1 MDFAWSDQQRE
12 LLDAVSR
19 FAREQLDYDVIENDR
34 QALFNH
40 DAWKKCGNFGVQ
52 GLLVPTEYGG
62 LGQDPLTTVA
72 ALERLGYACK
82 DNGLLFSINAHMW
95 TAVSPLVFNGTE
107 AQKQKFLPGLCN
119 GTLIGGNAMS
129 EPNSG
134 SDAFALAT
142 TAARDG
148 DKYILNGSKIF
159 VTNGPV
165 ADVLVV
171 FANVDKSRGAD
182 GITAFLVEKGM
193 PGFDPSHKIDKMGVR
208 TSPMAEVFFENCEV
222 PAANLLGKEG
232 GGAFLFTRSM
242 TWERG
247 CILASSVGS
256 MQRLLEK
263 CIRYANE
270 RKQGGQSIGKYQL
283 VASKIVDMKLRV
295 ESARHM
301 LYHYGWLAGHRKSV
315 YLEAAMTKLHLAD
328 AWVKCAEDAI
338 QIHGGYGYM
347 TEYEVERELRDAIGA
362 KLYSGT
368 SEIQRNI
375 IASLIGL

>member
-12 LLDAVSR
+12 LLDAVGR
-19 FAREQLDYDVIENDR
+19 FASQQLNYDVIENDR
-34 QALFNH
+34 DGVFNH
-40 DAWKKCGNFGVQ
+40 DAWKKCGDFGIQ

-62 LGQDPLTTVA
+62 FGQDPLTTVA

-95 TAVSPLVFNGTE
+95 TAVIPLVYNGTE
-107 AQKQKFLPGLCN
+107 AQKKKYLPGLCN
-119 GTLIGGNAMS
+119 GSLIGGNAMS

-142 TAARDG
+142 TAIKKDSR
-148 DKYILNGSKIF
+148 YVLNGSKIF
-159 VTNGPV
+159 VTNGPI
-165 ADVLVV
+165 ADLLVV
-171 FANVDKSRGAD
+171 FATVDKTRGPD
-182 GITAFLVEKGM
+182 GITAFLVEKDSPGM
-193 PGFDPSHKIDKMGVR
+193 TVAGKFEKMGVR

-222 PAANLLGKEG
+222 PEENLLGKEG

-247 CILASSVGS
+247 CILASAVGA
-256 MQRLLEK
+256 MQRLLET

-270 RKQGGQSIGKYQL
+270 RKQAGQSIGKFQL
-283 VASKIVDMKLRV
+283 VATKIVDMKLRV
-295 ESARHM
+295 ESSRHM
-301 LYHYGWLAGHRKSV
+301 LYHCAWLSSHRKSV
-315 YLEAAMTKLHLAD
+315 YLEAAMTKLHISD
-328 AWVKCAEDAI
+328 CWVKCCEDAI

-347 TEYEVERELRDAIGA
+347 TEYEVERELRDAIGS

-375 IASLIGL
+375 IASMLGL